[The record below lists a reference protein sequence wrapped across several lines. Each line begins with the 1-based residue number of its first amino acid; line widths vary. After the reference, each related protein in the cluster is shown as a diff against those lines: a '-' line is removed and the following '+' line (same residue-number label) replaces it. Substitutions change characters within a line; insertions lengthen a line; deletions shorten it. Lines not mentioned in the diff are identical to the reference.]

1 MSPVEMPA
9 STNQTNEH
17 ASATSDTN
25 PSNLKFTPGEF
36 CSDEPRRMK
45 VVIIGAGFSGITAG
59 IRFRQRVPNLDLS
72 IYEANAGV
80 GGTWFANRYPGIACD
95 VAAHSVSVQ
104 NIQPALDRACL
115 TRFAQYQ
122 VSYFNNPNWSAFYA
136 PGAEIREYAVSIVEK
151 YKLMPYIKLQ
161 HKLIRAEYNEEQG
174 KWLLTFRRPKIAT
187 LPTGQHD
194 ASANGGS
201 EHGYEEFVDTADVLY
216 TGMGILSRWDWPKIE
231 GLHEFQG
238 RLVHSAKWETG
249 EGDLSP
255 TAKWEDTIPTW
266 KNKKIAVIGV
276 GSSAIQIVAA
286 LQPKVAQLTN
296 FVRSK
301 TWISATFSKGP
312 LTALSKDENATNYS
326 YTEEDKTRFADP
338 KVYNEYRR
346 ELERDQ
352 HAVFAA
358 NWTQNPISE
367 QARKLFKEDMI
378 RRLAKKPWIVDL
390 ILPEFPVACKRLTP
404 GPGYLEAL
412 CEDNVDFVPE
422 SIKRIT
428 PTGIETADG
437 KHRDFD
443 VIICATGR
451 DMSFKLPFI
460 GRNGVKLEEKFDP
473 HPRTYLTIAVDG
485 FPNWIMSGGPNSG
498 LASGN
503 LLMTLE
509 RIAEYA
515 IQVTL
520 KLQRER
526 LKSIEVKKEAVD
538 DFDEYMESYFPKTVF
553 GQKCKSWYKGGKEE
567 GRVVALFPGSSLLY
581 AHALTYPRWE
591 DYNYEPLDR
600 GVKNRFYWLG
610 DGSTK
615 ADTFPEVDSS
625 WYLDPKVVDV
635 PPVPE

>member
-1 MSPVEMPA
+1 MNMPVPPA
-9 STNQTNEH
+9 TQT
-17 ASATSDTN
+17 
-25 PSNLKFTPGEF
+25 L
-36 CSDEPRRMK
+36 
-45 VVIIGAGFSGITAG
+45 
-59 IRFRQRVPNLDLS
+59 
-72 IYEANAGV
+72 
-80 GGTWFANRYPGIACD
+80 ANRYPGIACD
-95 VAAHSVSVQ
+95 VAVHS
-104 NIQPALDRACL
+104 
-115 TRFAQYQ
+115 YQ

-136 PGAEIREYAVSIVEK
+136 PGAEIREYAESIVEK

-161 HKLIRAEYNEEQG
+161 HKLIRAEYDEEQG
-174 KWLLTFRRPKIAT
+174 KWLLTFRRPQIAI

-194 ASANGGS
+194 ASANGSGS
-201 EHGYEEFVDTADVLY
+201 EHRYEELWILLTCCTLEWGSLVDGV
-216 TGMGILSRWDWPKIE
+216 
-231 GLHEFQG
+231 GLKLRGCTNF
-238 RLVHSAKWETG
+238 R
-249 EGDLSP
+249 
-255 TAKWEDTIPTW
+255 
-266 KNKKIAVIGV
+266 
-276 GSSAIQIVAA
+276 GSSAIQVVAA

-296 FVRSK
+296 FNVRSK

-312 LTALSKDENATNYS
+312 LTALSKDENATNYT
-326 YTEEDKTRFADP
+326 YTEEDKTRF

-352 HAVFAA
+352 HAIFAA
-358 NWTQNPISE
+358 NWTQNPMSE

-443 VIICATGR
+443 GR

-509 RIAEYA
+509 RIAD
-515 IQVTL
+515 
-520 KLQRER
+520 
-526 LKSIEVKKEAVD
+526 IEVKKEAVD

-581 AHALTYPRWE
+581 VHALTYPRWE